1 MISAAGLDLDAP
13 DQIDHPRTGM
23 QTQSP
28 TLRFTARIIRPH
40 HPTSMRPD
48 PHDPNLTARDPPTT
62 RSNLILT
69 IRIGR
74 RTTHLPTSSATRGG
88 AQAQPATP

>member
-13 DQIDHPRTGM
+13 DQIDHPQTGM
-23 QTQSP
+23 QTQP
-28 TLRFTARIIRPH
+28 PALRFTTRIRRPH

-48 PHDPNLTARDPPTT
+48 SHDPNLTARDPPTT